1 MGDRHPEVLL
11 CTEGSYPYVG
21 GGVSTW
27 CDILCRE
34 LSEYE
39 FITYALT
46 GAPEVTLRFELPAN
60 AQRVTHLPVWGVSE
74 PAESVLA
81 DVPASQL
88 RERRRATTPEV
99 IQTEFAPLLRALLR
113 KMLSRGDPDRLHPVD
128 DGQVMWQLW
137 RYFSGRDWKLT
148 WRSWLTWQ
156 VFTDSILATYARVGG
171 EHKLPAET
179 PSMGEMATALRW
191 LYHYLTPLSAP
202 VPQTDLVHTTIAG
215 FPGLAGVIAKHEWG
229 TPMLVTEHG
238 VWVRERYIA
247 ISASDFSL
255 FEKRFL
261 MDLSRYIAEINYA
274 CADVVAPVTNFNR
287 RWEVPSGVDPKRI
300 ETIFNGVDPGLF
312 VPRRKPPE
320 TDGRPVVIG
329 AARLFP
335 LKDIETMI
343 RSAEVVRQELP
354 NVEFRVYGSLEADV
368 EYVARCRALISE
380 LGLEAT
386 FQLAGHHSNPAEVYT
401 EGDVTALSSIS
412 EAFPYTVL
420 ESMSCARP
428 VVGTDVGGVSEAL
441 DGFGI
446 IVPPRDHVAFGQA
459 LTLLLTNHGL
469 RTQLGRQAR
478 EWVLSRFRVG
488 NSVDGY
494 RRVYARLLDGRAEES
509 ALAKRLE
516 TAA

>member
-1 MGDRHPEVLL
+1 MADRPPEVLL

-34 LSEYE
+34 LAEYE

-46 GAPEVTLRFELPAN
+46 GAPEVTLRFELPPN
-60 AQRVTHLPVWGVSE
+60 ARRVTHLPLWGVSE

-81 DVPASQL
+81 HIPASEL
-88 RERRRATTPEV
+88 ARRRHKTTYEA
-99 IQTEFAPLLRALLR
+99 IRTEFAPLLRRLMR
-113 KMLSRGDPDRLHPVD
+113 KVLARGGPAQLHPID
-128 DGQVMWQLW
+128 DGRVMWEMW
-137 RYFSGRDWKLT
+137 RYFRSHDWKLT
-148 WRSWLTWQ
+148 WRSPVTWQ
-156 VFTDSILATYARVGG
+156 VFTDSILAAYAGAGSHG
-171 EHKLPAET
+171 EPAPES
-179 PSMGEMATALRW
+179 PSVGEMAGALRW

-202 VPQTDLVHTTIAG
+202 VPDVDLVHSTIAG
-215 FPGLAGVIAKHEWG
+215 FPGLAGVIAKHERG

-274 CADVVAPVTNFNR
+274 SADVIAPVTNFNR
-287 RWEVPSGVDPKRI
+287 RWELPSGVDPRRI

-320 TDGRPVVIG
+320 TQGRPVVVA

-343 RSAEVVRQELP
+343 RAAVVVRQALP
-354 NVEFRVYGSLEADV
+354 EVEFRVYGSLDADIPYV
-368 EYVARCRALISE
+368 ERCRALIAE
-380 LGLEAT
+380 LGLEHT
-386 FQLAGHHSNPAEVYT
+386 FKLAGHHSSPAELFA
-401 EGDVTALSSIS
+401 EGDISALSSIS

-428 VVGTDVGGVSEAL
+428 VVGTDVGGVREAL
-441 DGFGI
+441 EGFGI
-446 IVPPRDHVAFGQA
+446 IVPPRDHVAFGEA
-459 LTLLLTNHGL
+459 VTLLLTDHRL
-469 RTQLGRQAR
+469 RTELGRQAR

-488 NSVDGY
+488 GSVQAY
-494 RRVYARLLDGRAEES
+494 RRLYAVSYTHLTLPTILRV
-509 ALAKRLE
+509 
-516 TAA
+516 